1 MMALRAPH
9 AHEGITIPT
18 LMFKV
23 ILALLPAA
31 VLGTLQF
38 GFPALF
44 LLLTCLVTALV
55 CEAAC
60 QKLNPAAAG
69 KLNDGSALLTALLLA
84 MSLPPHAPMWIG
96 ALGTAFAI
104 LFGKQIYGG
113 LGQNLFNPAMLAR
126 VVLLIAFPVEMTH
139 WITPSDIFSG
149 QWYGLNIDGLS
160 GATTLGLYK
169 EGKEQFD
176 LLSHLMGLS
185 SGSLGET
192 AALLLVAG
200 GLWLM
205 QQQVFTWHVPVATL
219 VCCLLPGSLLW
230 WFDPAA
236 IPTPLAQL
244 TSGGL
249 LLGAF
254 FIATDPVTS
263 PTSAS
268 GKLWF
273 GAGLG
278 LLIFTIRAF
287 GNFPEGVAFAVLIMN
302 AATPLIDNF
311 TRQTVY
317 GHQAKEEQA

>member
-1 MMALRAPH
+1 MSLRAPH

-23 ILALLPAA
+23 TLALLPAA
-31 VLGTLQF
+31 LLGVLQF
-38 GFPALF
+38 GVPALF
-44 LLLTCLVTALV
+44 LLLATLAAALD
-55 CEAAC
+55 CEAIGRS
-60 QKLNPAAAG
+60 LNRQSEG
-69 KLNDGSALLTALLLA
+69 HLRDGSALLTGLLLA
-84 MSLPPHAPMWIG
+84 MSLPPHAPIWLGVLG
-96 ALGTAFAI
+96 AAFAI

-139 WITPSDIFSG
+139 WTQPSDFMAG
-149 QWYGLNIDGLS
+149 NWYGLNIDGLS
-160 GATTLGLYK
+160 GATTLGLHK

-176 LLSHLMGLS
+176 LLAHLSGMS
-185 SGSLGET
+185 AGSLGET
-192 AALLLVAG
+192 AALLLTLG

-205 QQQVFTWHVPVATL
+205 QQRVFTWHVPIATL
-219 VCCLLPGSLLW
+219 ASCLIPGCLLW
-230 WFDPAA
+230 WFDPSA
-236 IPTPLAQL
+236 IVQPMAQL

-263 PTSAS
+263 PTSAR

-278 LLIFTIRAF
+278 LLIFVIRAF

-311 TRQTVY
+311 TRQSIY
-317 GHQAKEEQA
+317 GRPEREEQA